1 MRKHSRGAV
10 TVFVTLLLIPAVL
23 VSGTGVDISRI
34 YAARSTARD
43 ANQLAANALM
53 TNYDALLQD
62 LYGLYAVIGDDDT
75 LTGMVDLYVRASLF
89 GEDVEEAQM
98 GEFRL
103 FWGHES
109 VSAAASGSEPLSNV
123 EILRRQ
129 IEEFSKYRV
138 PVAIISDIVDRLKDS
153 GTSEMAANTEAAAKK
168 LAVDEQFEDALKKY
182 NDVIDKAD
190 QASVNYL
197 ADEEKTYKAVNETVS
212 QIRYQLNDMLSIRVE
227 YEAAFSSGEPD
238 YEKENDIQD
247 HYKAVSDNISTC
259 ASGGWIGYNWI
270 PAHVDDE
277 GNDVPGAW
285 ENPHYKYYDGLQS
298 TVNQGVEKLEG
309 HSADLEELVQL
320 CQEADA
326 AKGALV
332 QKINELEAKLDDG
345 TCSPELVENM
355 RAELGD
361 AKKLLAYNFTE
372 LGTQMKVTANDYI
385 VSTSTPPLKDIDGY
399 GTGGSGGHI
408 SFENLQDVTRL
419 SGYEIDFKIHTALY
433 QGKTDRLKEIQ
444 NALSTYVAPQRYPT
458 FASISDAHREC
469 YDLIKNGEF
478 HVKSEG
484 ELTDR
489 EKEEKG
495 KFTDAFKAM
504 KDLWNGL
511 TNYDPA
517 PGAGSY
523 PNGEGN
529 WAFPHR
535 SAGMEMDFFLGDF
548 NMDDSGESGIRGTLK
563 TFSNLITGK
572 TDVVELFGNVLA
584 NASNRV
590 LLVGYATQMFSNW
603 NLTNT
608 EGDAPLSLTGQPID
622 AAHNYFYNS
631 EWEYIIN
638 GNLDAGK
645 NLGKATTTILVI
657 RFLANYASSYM
668 IKKVNDEIRST
679 EELVSAIPYAGGV
692 LRFLVRPLY
701 VLGES
706 VVDVSLLRSG
716 YQIPLL
722 KTNSR
727 KDTWNFSLGGILS
740 NAVDEAKSGAGDP
753 EKTDLFYTD
762 YLIIFMLVSEPE
774 ILASRI
780 GDLIALNVTTV
791 KNNLPQKSKGGADAR
806 ADAAGGAAL
815 LDLSKANTTFEVKTD
830 TRVRFMFLS
839 MPFAQKGLNEIVPPT
854 TFPVTVTDYR
864 GY

>member
-34 YAARSTARD
+34 YAARSAARD

-62 LYGLYAVIGDDDT
+62 LYGLYAVIGDDDK
-75 LTGMVDLYVRASLF
+75 LTGMVDLYARASLF
-89 GEDVEEAQM
+89 GEDVEDAQL

-109 VSAAASGSEPLSNV
+109 VSAAAAGSEPLSNV

-138 PVAIISDIVDRLKDS
+138 PVAIISDIVERLKDS
-153 GTSEMAANTEAAAKK
+153 GTSEVAANTQAAAKK
-168 LAVDEQFEDALKKY
+168 LEVDEQFENTLKKF
-182 NDVIDKAD
+182 NEVIEKAD
-190 QASVNYL
+190 QVAGNYL
-197 ADEEKTYKAVNETVS
+197 TDEEKVYKAVNEVMS
-212 QIRYQLNDMLSIRVE
+212 QIRYQLNDMLSIRRE
-227 YEAAFSSGEPD
+227 YEAAFEGGEPD
-238 YEKENDIQD
+238 YEKQKDIQD
-247 HYKAVSDNISTC
+247 HYEAVSNNI
-259 ASGGWIGYNWI
+259 ASCTFGGWIGYNWI

-298 TVNQGVEKLEG
+298 TINQGVKKLEG

-326 AKGALV
+326 AKGALG
-332 QKINELEAKLDDG
+332 QKISELETKLNDG
-345 TCSPELVENM
+345 TCSPELIENM

-372 LGTQMKVTANDYI
+372 LGAQMKVKANDYI
-385 VSTSTPPLKDIDGY
+385 VSTSTPPLKNITGY
-399 GTGGSGGHI
+399 GTTPGVRI
-408 SFENLQDVTRL
+408 SFEELNKVNLL
-419 SGYEIDFKIHTALY
+419 PGYQIDLNVNAALHPD
-433 QGKTDRLKEIQ
+433 QSDRLEAIQ
-444 NALSTYVAPQRYPT
+444 HALSVYVAPQRYPT
-458 FASISDAHREC
+458 FASISDTHREC
-469 YDLIKNGEF
+469 YDLIKNGKF
-478 HVKSEG
+478 HIKSND
-484 ELTDR
+484 ELTEPER
-489 EKEEKG
+489 QAKN
-495 KFTDAFKAM
+495 KFNDMFKTM

-511 TNYDPA
+511 TDYDPA

-523 PNGEGN
+523 PIVEGS
-529 WAFPHR
+529 WAFSHR
-535 SAGMEMDFFLGDF
+535 SAGMEMDFLLGDF
-548 NMDDSGESGIRGTLK
+548 NMDDSSEGGIKGTLK
-563 TFSNLITGK
+563 TFSSLITGK
-572 TDVVELFGNVLA
+572 TDVLELFGNVLA

-603 NLTNT
+603 SCTNAEEDT
-608 EGDAPLSLTGQPID
+608 LLSLTGQPID

-668 IKKVNDEIRST
+668 IKGVNNEIRSM

-716 YQIPLL
+716 YKIPLL
-722 KTNSR
+722 KTESR
-727 KDTWNFSLGGILS
+727 KETWHFSMESLLS
-740 NAVDEAKSGAGDP
+740 NVLDEAASGADNAK
-753 EKTDLFYTD
+753 KTDLSYTD

-791 KNNLPQKSKGGADAR
+791 RNSLPQKEKGNTDAR
-806 ADAAGGAAL
+806 ADAAGGATL
-815 LDLSKANTTFEVKTD
+815 LDLSKANTTFEVKTS
-830 TRVRFMFLS
+830 TQVRFMFLS
-839 MPFAQKGLNEIVPPT
+839 MPFAQKGIDGIVPPT